1 MCTLSLE
8 FLGRGL
14 WGLALEIPNRFCGGG
29 SSCDVAFSV
38 GIVKV
43 DVVMGSWKDTLGGD
57 GCVEEDEVAMSREA
71 RLP

>member
-1 MCTLSLE
+1 MFTLSLE

-29 SSCDVAFSV
+29 SSCDVAFYV
-38 GIVKV
+38 GTVKV
-43 DVVMGSWKDTLGGD
+43 DVVMVSWKDTLGGD
-57 GCVEEDEVAMSREA
+57 WFVEVDYVAMSREA